1 MIKLSILDIL
11 LLASGVVLG
20 ALIVDVISG
29 DLDWKGAMERG
40 FWIVI
45 IFTILKY
52 VFREREEGLSE
63 RQLILLGVVRDL
75 GPSPSFQ
82 ISLEAQRRLGKPIS
96 IGSLFKELHKLVRK
110 GFLRTSKDGQRS
122 TYQITE
128 EGSAAVEE
136 HIRSFTSKYT
146 RPSGDLGV

>member
-1 MIKLSILDIL
+1 MMKFSISEMLTVAASLVLGIL
-11 LLASGVVLG
+11 TGEAISGGHDWAEAVDRAVWTVIVVAVVL
-20 ALIVDVISG
+20 
-29 DLDWKGAMERG
+29 
-40 FWIVI
+40 
-45 IFTILKY
+45 Y